1 MEYSCLLK
9 NKDRAVKDTQLK
21 SSPALY
27 NDKVN
32 NTVCLGAV
40 PKTHGRNLKL
50 VCKSGKKGRKI
61 NCFLEQREEL

>member
-32 NTVCLGAV
+32 NTVCLGACAKN
-40 PKTHGRNLKL
+40 PWE
-50 VCKSGKKGRKI
+50 KSKVS
-61 NCFLEQREEL
+61 L